1 VLPQT
6 GTPLLAYDVL
16 DVGSEE
22 SPSPEPRA
30 VTVRPFVEADEDS
43 VVDLW
48 DRCGLLRPWNDPR
61 KDIARKLRVQREL
74 LLVGE
79 IGGRLVAVVMAG
91 YEGHRGWVNY
101 LAVEPGLQ
109 GRGIG
114 RRMMEAA
121 EKGLAERGCP
131 KVQIQIRRGNLGVVE
146 FYRALG
152 YAEDEVVSM
161 GKRLEFDDEPP
172 AV

>member
-1 VLPQT
+1 MWF
-6 GTPLLAYDVL
+6 

-22 SPSPEPRA
+22 SPEPAPRA
-30 VTVRPFVEADEDS
+30 LTIRPFAEADEDS

-61 KDIARKLRVQREL
+61 KDIARKLQVQREL
-74 LLVGE
+74 FLVGE
-79 IGGRLVAVVMAG
+79 IEGRLVAAVMAG

-101 LAVEPGLQ
+101 LAVEPELQ

-114 RRMMEAA
+114 RQMMEAV
-121 EKGLAERGCP
+121 EKGLAGVGCP
-131 KVQIQIRRGNLGVVE
+131 KVQLQIRRGNLGVAE

-152 YAEDEVVSM
+152 YAEDEVVDM
-161 GKRLEFDDEPP
+161 GKRLDFDDEPP
-172 AV
+172 AL